1 MVMITFEKQSIK
13 INHLDSVD
21 FNYFFKIVEQ
31 NFSKQGYFYKV
42 FSGISLEAF
51 WFYSY

>member
-1 MVMITFEKQSIK
+1 MITFEKQSIK
-13 INHLDSVD
+13 INHSVSVE
-21 FNYFFKIVEQ
+21 FIFFFLIVEQ

-51 WFYSY
+51 WIYSY